1 MISKTLEIIILDQLA
16 PTFENV
22 GFPSLTQTAYRKQVS
37 SNDSVFTGQ
46 ESISKFTSEG
56 DLVYSCFY
64 DLSSA
69 FDTVEFCI
77 LLEHLFYAGVKGK
90 CWRLIKVK
98 CLGIWWTSDSSCC
111 KSIDERMT
119 KANGTFFTHGD
130 LGAFHGLLNALS
142 STSLVETCIIRHVTG
157 SDLT

>member
-1 MISKTLEIIILDQLA
+1 VISKTLEIIILDQLA

-37 SNDSVFTGQ
+37 SYDSVFTGQ
-46 ESISKFTSEG
+46 ESISKFTSE

-77 LLEHLFYAGVKGK
+77 LLEHFFHADVKGK

-98 CLGIWWTSDSSCC
+98 CWKVLETD
-111 KSIDERMT
+111 KSQMFRDL
-119 KANGTFFTHGD
+119 HG
-130 LGAFHGLLNALS
+130 GPQ
-142 STSLVETCIIRHVTG
+142 IPHVT
-157 SDLT
+157 SRLTKE